1 MLSVE
6 SFSQQVGLNSET
18 LVQSKLTFE
27 NAFCFGNGK
36 SRLDFDM
43 DVIKDKGK
51 TFGCNAIYRDMKVDH
66 LITVDNEITHEIY
79 RSGYCQN
86 NHTHIRDWNVLPMFV
101 LEEMYD
107 QYQDADI
114 CIGHDDIGFVIHG
127 SNTTDVESHFQKIVQ
142 NNQLTR
148 DDIKK
153 LEWERRQVKTFITGV
168 KENDKAVT
176 IENDRETSAG
186 VLSIQIACELGAKNV
201 YIIGH
206 DLYSNNLKLN
216 NVYGGTTGYLPE
228 TSNYVKPDNWITGHK
243 KNFDKWPEVNF
254 YKVNEDVL
262 GTSPTCSLVEE
273 WRACENLQYITQ
285 NQVRK
290 YLDFGWMM

>member
-1 MLSVE
+1 
-6 SFSQQVGLNSET
+6 
-18 LVQSKLTFE
+18 
-27 NAFCFGNGK
+27 
-36 SRLDFDM
+36 
-43 DVIKDKGK
+43 
-51 TFGCNAIYRDMKVDH
+51 
-66 LITVDNEITHEIY
+66 
-79 RSGYCQN
+79 
-86 NHTHIRDWNVLPMFV
+86 MFV
-101 LEEMYD
+101 LNEMYD
-107 QYQDADI
+107 QYQDANI

-127 SNTTDVESHFQKIVQ
+127 SNSSEVDSHFEKLVKE
-142 NNQLTR
+142 NP
-148 DDIKK
+148 DINVTN
-153 LEWERRQVKTFITGV
+153 LEWERKQVQTFITGV

-262 GTSPTCSLVEE
+262 GTSPTCCLVEE
-273 WRACENLQYITQ
+273 WNDCQNLQYITQ
-285 NQVRK
+285 ADVERF
-290 YLDFGWMM
+290 LDFGWMM

>member
-1 MLSVE
+1 
-6 SFSQQVGLNSET
+6 
-18 LVQSKLTFE
+18 
-27 NAFCFGNGK
+27 
-36 SRLDFDM
+36 M
-43 DVIKDKGK
+43 DVIKGKGK

-79 RSGYCQN
+79 RSGYCQD

-101 LEEMYD
+101 LNEMYD
-107 QYQDADI
+107 QYQDANI
-114 CIGHDDIGFVIHG
+114 CIGHDDVGFVIHG
-127 SNTTDVESHFQKIVQ
+127 SNSNEVDSHFKKLVKE
-142 NNQLTR
+142 NP
-148 DDIKK
+148 DINVVN
-153 LEWERRQVKTFITGV
+153 LEWERKQVQTFITGV

-262 GTSPTCSLVEE
+262 GTSPTCCLVEE
-273 WRACENLQYITQ
+273 WNDCQNLQYITQ
-285 NQVRK
+285 ADVERL
-290 YLDFGWMM
+290 LDFGWMM

>member
-1 MLSVE
+1 MDTVCSHVA
-6 SFSQQVGLNSET
+6 GLNSET
-18 LVQSKLTFE
+18 LIQSRQTFE

-43 DVIKDKGK
+43 DVIKGKGK

-79 RSGYCQN
+79 RSGYCQD

-101 LEEMYD
+101 LNEMYD
-107 QYQDADI
+107 QYQDANI

-127 SNTTDVESHFQKIVQ
+127 SNSSEVDSHFEKLVKE
-142 NNQLTR
+142 NP
-148 DDIKK
+148 DINVTN
-153 LEWERRQVKTFITGV
+153 LEWERKQVQTFITGV

-206 DLYSNNLKLN
+206 DLYSKDMKLN

-228 TSNYVKPDNWITGHK
+228 TSNYVKPENWIAGHK
-243 KNFDKWPEVNF
+243 TNFDKYPEVNF

-262 GTSPTCSLVEE
+262 GTSPTCCLVEE
-273 WRACENLQYITQ
+273 WNDCQNLQYITQ
-285 NQVRK
+285 ADVERL
-290 YLDFGWMM
+290 LDFGWMM